1 MPRNPCSDRPFAG
14 PVLASPQLTMPPKG
28 LPSPNM
34 GDGDGDASCCI
45 LRKLW
50 PSGDGYGDGDT
61 LQKLL
66 LSTNWLGVALIHAA
80 TVKGAA
86 PIGRLTLAPC
96 AANRHDCPSSTTSF
110 ISVRIGG
117 TAAKGGYG
125 GGGGAGGSGDGGGG
139 EGGGGDGGGGDGGG
153 PGGGVVCVD
162 GTCSGGGGAGTQHT
176 HCKLLQLSI
185 GSGDGDA
192 CICRRA
198 ICWQPIIM

>member
-96 AANRHDCPSSTTSF
+96 AANRHDCPSSTTSS
-110 ISVRIGG
+110 ISFRTGC
-117 TAAKGGYG
+117 TAALGGYG
-125 GGGGAGGSGDGGGG
+125 GDEGGGGAGGCGGGAGGGGDGGGG
-139 EGGGGDGGGGDGGG
+139 EGGGGDGTSTW
-153 PGGGVVCVD
+153 P
-162 GTCSGGGGAGTQHT
+162 AMLT
-176 HCKLLQLSI
+176 HESQIRTPRMLPRK
-185 GSGDGDA
+185 
-192 CICRRA
+192 
-198 ICWQPIIM
+198 